1 MSGIVNVKCVR
12 EDGKEFLLGTGSA
25 WRILSDG
32 LEGIDYPKISV
43 YSEKSAVK
51 DGALLTGMRIDDRS
65 IQITA
70 KTVLT
75 KLNAVLRRD
84 AISFFRPKMRY
95 RLYITYQGVT
105 RWIDGVIEGFSC
117 PSQNIHMP
125 MKLTVKFY
133 CEDTHLKSVDNFGKN
148 IASITPRF
156 AFPYIQTQ
164 KIKIASES
172 FNFAKTVTISI
183 DGDDEVKPVIRITF
197 RGGCVDPVIK
207 KDDAYVRVMGNFV
220 SGDVLIIDC
229 ESYRVT
235 KNGENWIHHIDKTSS
250 FTDMGLAVGDN
261 RVAFSAQAGD
271 PNMDVYVYFNKRYLG
286 M

>member
-1 MSGIVNVKCVR
+1 MSGIVNVRCVR
-12 EDGKEFLLGTGSA
+12 EDGKEFLLGTDSA

-65 IQITA
+65 IQIKA

-75 KLNAVLRRD
+75 KLNAVLRRE
-84 AISFFRPKMRY
+84 AISFFRPKMKY
-95 RLYITYQGVT
+95 RIVITYQGET

-133 CEDTHLKSVDNFGKN
+133 CEDTHLKSVDNFGQN

-156 AFPYIQTQ
+156 AFPYIQTN
-164 KIKIASES
+164 KIKIVAES
-172 FNFAKTVTISI
+172 FNFSKTVTINN
-183 DGDDEVKPVIRITF
+183 DGDAEVMPVIRINF
-197 RGGCVDPVIK
+197 KGSCSNPVIK
-207 KDDAYVRVMGNFV
+207 KNDAYVRVLGNFV
-220 SGDVLIIDC
+220 SGDLLIIDC
-229 ESYRVT
+229 ESYRIT
-235 KNGENWIHHIDKTSS
+235 KNGENWIHHIDRTSS
-250 FTDMGLAVGDN
+250 FTDIRLDVGDSN
-261 RVAFSAQAGD
+261 ISFGADTGD
-271 PNMDVYVYFNKRYLG
+271 SNMAVYVYFNKRYLG